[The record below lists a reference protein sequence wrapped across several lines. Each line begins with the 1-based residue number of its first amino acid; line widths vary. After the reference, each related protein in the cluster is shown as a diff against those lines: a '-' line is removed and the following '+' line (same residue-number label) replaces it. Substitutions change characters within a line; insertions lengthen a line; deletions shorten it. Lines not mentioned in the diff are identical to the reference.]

1 MIRRSGAPITS
12 TANRL
17 ARAPPRKNRARNRH
31 GPITRSAGR
40 PKISRNTRLPSRCAQ
55 SACRNRA
62 LTRRSH
68 CCGSAH
74 DCHRPA
80 PGTPPASAPH
90 SSNSVR
96 CRASGRDSAQTN
108 AAHSSAASSGVAQR
122 SEAPERMGT
131 DTNMGPTYPF
141 RRVRRRA
148 RKPSRARGHIHHTQ
162 QYGIVPP
169 RRVPE
174 GRAGSGGETGRRVRP
189 HPAAAHPRYRR
200 ETAMRTIPH
209 VTVLALGIAGALA
222 FASSAHAAGFQ
233 LKENS
238 VKGQGMSFAGTAAK
252 TGDSSVVTNNPA
264 VMTQFEG
271 NTFQADVTAIDLT
284 YEFRG
289 TATDAFGQPMT
300 GGDGGNAGAV
310 TPVPAM
316 SYIRKLDNGVALGAM
331 ISAPFG
337 LKTEYD
343 DNWVGRYFAHT
354 SDVQIVDLTL
364 SGALDITDRFSVGI
378 GAIVSR
384 ADVTLSKSVDFG
396 TLLYSNPQTR
406 PLPFARPQMADGFV
420 EVQGDDNGLGWVV
433 GAHWR
438 PTDALSFG
446 ASYRSEIDYELAGTA
461 EWTVPGE
468 VQAVLGAN
476 PMTAPLFQTGPG

>member
-1 MIRRSGAPITS
+1 
-12 TANRL
+12 
-17 ARAPPRKNRARNRH
+17 
-31 GPITRSAGR
+31 
-40 PKISRNTRLPSRCAQ
+40 
-55 SACRNRA
+55 
-62 LTRRSH
+62 
-68 CCGSAH
+68 
-74 DCHRPA
+74 
-80 PGTPPASAPH
+80 
-90 SSNSVR
+90 
-96 CRASGRDSAQTN
+96 
-108 AAHSSAASSGVAQR
+108 
-122 SEAPERMGT
+122 
-131 DTNMGPTYPF
+131 
-141 RRVRRRA
+141 
-148 RKPSRARGHIHHTQ
+148 IHHTQ

-271 NTFQADVTAIDLT
+271 NTFQADVTAIDLN

-476 PMTAPLFQTGPG
+476 PMTAPLFQTGPGGARLTTPSVLSIGAHWQVNERFALAASFAETGWSSLREVRIQFGNPDPDAVEPFEWDDSTFASLGAEYKLNDSWTLRGGIADDQTPTSLVHRTPRL